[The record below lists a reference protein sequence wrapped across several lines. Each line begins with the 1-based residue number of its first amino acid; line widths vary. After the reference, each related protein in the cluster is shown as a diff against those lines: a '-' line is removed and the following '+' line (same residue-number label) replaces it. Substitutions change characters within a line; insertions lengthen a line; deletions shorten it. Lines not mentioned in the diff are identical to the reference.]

1 MKNLREL
8 TDAEAQ
14 IMNHLWQLQKCSARD
29 VMEAY
34 GKNKPSINTVSTLI
48 RILEQ
53 KGFVGHKPSGRSFT
67 YFPKISRET
76 YLQFLLSA
84 TLKQWFDNSAT
95 GMISFMKENG
105 MLLSDEAKSVR
116 KMLKKD
122 KKADK
127 EKSDKASKK

>member
-14 IMNHLWQLQKCSARD
+14 IMNHLWQVQKGSARE

-53 KGFVGHKPSGRSFT
+53 KGFVGHKPAGRSFT
-67 YFPKISRET
+67 YFPKITREA
-76 YLQFLLSA
+76 YLQFVLSS

-95 GMISFMKENG
+95 SMISFMKSNG
-105 MLLSDEAKSVR
+105 MLLADEAKSVR
-116 KMLKKD
+116 KMLKKE
-122 KKADK
+122 KKEHK
-127 EKSDKASKK
+127 EKADKASKK